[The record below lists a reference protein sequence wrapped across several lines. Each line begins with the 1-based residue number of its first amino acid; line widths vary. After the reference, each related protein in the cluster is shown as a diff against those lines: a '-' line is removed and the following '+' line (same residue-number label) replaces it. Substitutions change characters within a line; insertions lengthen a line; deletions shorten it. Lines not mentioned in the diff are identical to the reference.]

1 MNKIM
6 NIFLFIIILIF
17 FLSTYNFYSSNIN
30 IDAKE
35 FNRLNIDKII
45 DNKITNLPIL
55 NNDTYNIIEFN
66 DGYSNEIKN
75 DKSKEPVIIVFE
87 PEIVEENYVKSIES
101 DHSDEPL

>member
-35 FNRLNIDKII
+35 FNRLNINKII
-45 DNKITNLPIL
+45 ETKITNLPIL
-55 NNDTYNIIEFN
+55 NSDTNNVIEFN

-75 DKSKEPVIIVFE
+75 DKPRSFW
-87 PEIVEENYVKSIES
+87 NLLKSQ
-101 DHSDEPL
+101 

>member
-6 NIFLFIIILIF
+6 NIFLFTIILIF

-35 FNRLNIDKII
+35 FNRLNINKII
-45 DNKITNLPIL
+45 ETKITNLPIL
-55 NNDTYNIIEFN
+55 NSDTNNVIEFN

-75 DKSKEPVIIVFE
+75 NKPRSFWNLLKSQ
-87 PEIVEENYVKSIES
+87 
-101 DHSDEPL
+101 

>member
-35 FNRLNIDKII
+35 FNRLNINKII
-45 DNKITNLPIL
+45 ETKITNLPIL
-55 NNDTYNIIEFN
+55 NSDTNNVIEFN

-75 DKSKEPVIIVFE
+75 NKPRGFWNLLKSK
-87 PEIVEENYVKSIES
+87 
-101 DHSDEPL
+101 

>member
-30 IDAKE
+30 KDLKE
-35 FNRLNIDKII
+35 FNRLNINKII
-45 DNKITNLPIL
+45 DTKITNLPIL
-55 NNDTYNIIEFN
+55 NNDTNNVIEFN

-75 DKSKEPVIIVFE
+75 DKPRSFW
-87 PEIVEENYVKSIES
+87 NLLKSQ
-101 DHSDEPL
+101 

>member
-17 FLSTYNFYSSNIN
+17 FLSSYNFYSSNIN

-35 FNRLNIDKII
+35 FNRLNINKII
-45 DNKITNLPIL
+45 ETKITNLPIL
-55 NNDTYNIIEFN
+55 NSDTNNVIEFN

-75 DKSKEPVIIVFE
+75 NKPRSFWNLLKSQ
-87 PEIVEENYVKSIES
+87 
-101 DHSDEPL
+101 

>member
-6 NIFLFIIILIF
+6 NIFFFTIILIF

-35 FNRLNIDKII
+35 FNRLNINKII
-45 DNKITNLPIL
+45 ETKITNLPIL
-55 NNDTYNIIEFN
+55 NSDTNNVIEFN

-75 DKSKEPVIIVFE
+75 NKSRSFW
-87 PEIVEENYVKSIES
+87 NLLKSQ
-101 DHSDEPL
+101 

>member
-17 FLSTYNFYSSNIN
+17 FLSTYNFYSSNIY

-35 FNRLNIDKII
+35 FNRLNINKII
-45 DNKITNLPIL
+45 DSKITNLPTL
-55 NNDTYNIIEFN
+55 NNDTNNVIEFN

-75 DKSKEPVIIVFE
+75 DKPRSFW
-87 PEIVEENYVKSIES
+87 NLLKSQ
-101 DHSDEPL
+101 

>member
-6 NIFLFIIILIF
+6 NIFFFTIILIF

-75 DKSKEPVIIVFE
+75 DKPRSFW
-87 PEIVEENYVKSIES
+87 NLLKSQ
-101 DHSDEPL
+101 

>member
-35 FNRLNIDKII
+35 FNRLNINKII
-45 DNKITNLPIL
+45 DSKITNLPTL
-55 NNDTYNIIEFN
+55 NNDTNNVIEFN

-75 DKSKEPVIIVFE
+75 DKPRSFW
-87 PEIVEENYVKSIES
+87 NLLKSQ
-101 DHSDEPL
+101 

>member
-35 FNRLNIDKII
+35 FNRLNINKII
-45 DNKITNLPIL
+45 DTKITNLPTL
-55 NNDTYNIIEFN
+55 NNDTNNVIEFN

-75 DKSKEPVIIVFE
+75 NKPRSFWNLLKSQ
-87 PEIVEENYVKSIES
+87 
-101 DHSDEPL
+101 

>member
-35 FNRLNIDKII
+35 FNRLNINKIVET
-45 DNKITNLPIL
+45 KITNLPIL
-55 NNDTYNIIEFN
+55 NSDTNNVIEFN

-75 DKSKEPVIIVFE
+75 NKPRSFWNLLKSQ
-87 PEIVEENYVKSIES
+87 
-101 DHSDEPL
+101 